1 MAQFQG
7 NAFELSDIHGG
18 VRFENGD
25 IVDASV
31 INAVV
36 EASYF
41 AQEKAKEVPKTEDV
55 INAVL
60 AEFPIAEEASF

>member
-1 MAQFQG
+1 MAQFQEKT
-7 NAFELSDIHGG
+7 FEISDIHGG

-36 EASYF
+36 EAAYY
-41 AQEKAKEVPKTEDV
+41 AQQKASEVPQTADV
-55 INAVL
+55 VEAVL
-60 AEFPIAEEASF
+60 AALPSAEGKVF